1 MFTINQKA
9 PIYDP
14 EAVQPMRDELLYV
27 GFEETTTPEK
37 VDSYLKQKDKTVFV
51 MINSV
56 CGCAAGSARPGA
68 TLALQ
73 NNIIPDKFIT
83 VFAGQDRDA
92 VDYFRNN
99 YLKNLPPSSPFM
111 ALYKNGELVYTM
123 PRHQIEGRYSE
134 EIAAD
139 LKAAFEKFCSNQ
151 GPSISPDKYAELIHA
166 VTCGSKIPL
175 ASPKPPQREG
185 LN

>member
-27 GFEETTTPEK
+27 GFEEATTAEK
-37 VDSYLKQKDKTVFV
+37 VDGYLKQQNDKTVFV

-68 TLALQ
+68 ALALQ
-73 NNIIPDKFIT
+73 NNIIPDKCIT

-92 VDYFRNN
+92 VEHLRNN
-99 YLKNLPPSSPFM
+99 YLKNLAPSSPFM

-123 PRHQIEGRYSE
+123 PRHQIEGRNSV
-134 EIAAD
+134 EIADD
-139 LKAAFEKFCSNQ
+139 LRNVFNRQCNAQ
-151 GPSISPDKYAELIHA
+151 GPSISSEKYKELVHA
-166 VTCGSKIPL
+166 VACGSKI
-175 ASPKPPQREG
+175 Q
-185 LN
+185 LNKN

>member
-1 MFTINQKA
+1 MFTINQRA

-27 GFEETTTPEK
+27 GFEEATTPEK
-37 VDSYLKQKDKTVFV
+37 VDNYLKQQNDKTVFV

-68 TLALQ
+68 ALALQ
-73 NNIIPDKFIT
+73 NNIIPDKSIT

-92 VDYFRNN
+92 VDHFRNN

-134 EIAAD
+134 EIAEE
-139 LKAAFEKFCSNQ
+139 LQKVFNQYCSAQ
-151 GPSISPDKYAELIHA
+151 GPSISKEMYDKLVYAKM
-166 VTCGSKIPL
+166 CGSKIPL
-175 ASPKPPQREG
+175 NE
-185 LN
+185 N